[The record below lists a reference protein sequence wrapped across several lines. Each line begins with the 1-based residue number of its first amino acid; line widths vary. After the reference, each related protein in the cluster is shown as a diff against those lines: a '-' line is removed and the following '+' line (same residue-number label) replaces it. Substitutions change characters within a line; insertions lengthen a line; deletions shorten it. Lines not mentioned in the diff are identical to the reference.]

1 MVGGADLQTRWT
13 RVSGSGHAPN
23 IWKRVVVA
31 FQGMAAGGRM
41 YFINESDIV
50 IASEGATF
58 FDPHAGVGIVSAP
71 EPIGRLHRARRATC
85 CAAPPSATTNG
96 SGPERPWV

>member
-1 MVGGADLQTRWT
+1 
-13 RVSGSGHAPN
+13 
-23 IWKRVVVA
+23 
-31 FQGMAAGGRM
+31 M

-71 EPIGRLHRARRATC
+71 GRSAGCIAPAGRRAALRPHRQRRTDQGQ
-85 CAAPPSATTNG
+85 NGHG
-96 SGPERPWV
+96 SGTGQRGGRP